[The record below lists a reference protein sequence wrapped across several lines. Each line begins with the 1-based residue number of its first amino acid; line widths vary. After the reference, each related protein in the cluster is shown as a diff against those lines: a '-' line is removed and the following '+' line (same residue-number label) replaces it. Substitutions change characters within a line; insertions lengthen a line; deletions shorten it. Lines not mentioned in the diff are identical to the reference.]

1 MRFVLFSLLDGSFF
15 GPVLHIAEAGERNR
29 EAVGPGGAMW
39 RSDSETASGRGA
51 TPSSVRGDSLHT
63 RAHRS
68 TNVNEYSLWRQRER
82 REELFCDS
90 YKGST
95 APRAVSSMAKVLL
108 AKTSS
113 ASNSSSCNLNE
124 PKRSCFLH
132 WLPHTQINSRW
143 KKQIHL
149 TCIILLNQKGDISE
163 WQAHFASTLTTETH
177 SDTCLHVQN
186 ARGEGAS
193 LHCVP
198 ARDVWH
204 LWILQLQKYQIFYA
218 TVLIS

>member
-1 MRFVLFSLLDGSFF
+1 
-15 GPVLHIAEAGERNR
+15 
-29 EAVGPGGAMW
+29 MW

-63 RAHRS
+63 RAHSS

-124 PKRSCFLH
+124 PKRSYFLH
-132 WLPHTQINSRW
+132 WLPHTQIHNRW

-149 TCIILLNQKGDISE
+149 TCITLLNQKGEISE
-163 WQAHFASTLTTETH
+163 WQVLCFCPDHR
-177 SDTCLHVQN
+177 N
-186 ARGEGAS
+186 S
-193 LHCVP
+193 L
-198 ARDVWH
+198 WH
-204 LWILQLQKYQIFYA
+204 LPSCAKRKRRGRESALCSCKGCLTFVNTAITKISNILCNCSYILN
-218 TVLIS
+218 LW